1 MFFFVCYF
9 LNSPPIKIPLNIWNV
24 FVQVGFTSAPGE
36 GGIVGSKDFDRKFS
50 PHVVS
55 THSNASFAVIINT
68 MLQLRYPIH
77 KNCILDNFGSL
88 FKKKSILD
96 NHKEIEL
103 ILFCTEWNFIKLIW
117 KSYFSLS
124 IYVIYLTL
132 CYICIYICIHEIY
145 ILNISLHMI
154 ITVKFILLVLLI
166 L

>member
-1 MFFFVCYF
+1 MK
-9 LNSPPIKIPLNIWNV
+9 LKKIWNV

-55 THSNASFAVIINT
+55 TRSNASFAVIINT

-88 FKKKSILD
+88 FKKKTILD

-103 ILFCTEWNFIKLIW
+103 LLFCTGWNFMNMEELFLLV
-117 KSYFSLS
+117 YLCHLPLL
-124 IYVIYLTL
+124 YVTY
-132 CYICIYICIHEIY
+132 CIYICINGIY
-145 ILNISLHMI
+145 ILNISLHMMI
-154 ITVKFILLVLLI
+154 QCSC
-166 L
+166 